1 LAGRNDGEFLLQG
14 IARFK
19 SHLEFLSLDMDS
31 GWEVPPGY
39 PDGIEQKIISGSLDE
54 AAKRGI
60 RTRLLRF
67 KPGAYS
73 TEAFVHDYW
82 EEVLLISGDL
92 VVGVADEASFEPFTY
107 ACRPPGVHH
116 GPFKSAGG
124 CLLVEF
130 HYFETTH
137 DDA

>member
-1 LAGRNDGEFLLQG
+1 VKG
-14 IARFK
+14 IALFK
-19 SHLEFLSLDMDS
+19 AHQEFRSEDMDS

-39 PDGIEQKIISGSLDE
+39 PDGIEEKILSGSLDE
-54 AAKRGI
+54 KNKRGT
-60 RTRLLRF
+60 RTRFLRF

-73 TEAFVHDYW
+73 TEQFIHEYW

-92 VVGVADEASFEPFTY
+92 MVGSEGNEEAFQPFTY

-116 GPFKSAGG
+116 GPFRSESG

-130 HYFETTH
+130 HYFET
-137 DDA
+137 